1 MGYVYDSVVAVLGG
15 KPLVTPTKEGSLVQ
29 NWSPN
34 MFRRVAILT
43 DGALVEYHGF
53 DHRVKAI
60 PFDLV
65 KVSEDMSQG
74 SKYKNPLRPL
84 FENKALSC
92 LEEVFISEA
101 LVTDQMVRTYLST
114 LVATHRLRA
123 ISLVPANVNIKFLE
137 DAIRKFNSSSQAL
150 DCIIGKQIGGSK
162 VKETGVSDF
171 HKHHYLRPTLY
182 KLDVEGGNLAKY
194 FAKVEA
200 IVEEQKAKKR
210 TQDRLSE
217 LISNDKAQLSFWTPV
232 LKLLTLAR
240 KDDVERKSSLVSF
253 TKELTSCAMSSGGRY
268 SEELKEYYSKQNNAG
283 DTLFVVYRQL
293 GYFKEGAPFQ
303 IKDSTQGFLPV
314 AEVVAKR
321 MQEPIKAL
329 FRAKEYDSLS
339 LIKVS
344 KKASEKDILLQV
356 VKSLIAELEGKVFV
370 PVNTS
375 VEGSEAEEE
384 SSISSELKE
393 MVLGV
398 LPEEL
403 MSSLFNLWH
412 DLQDEYK
419 QTASLSL
426 SPKGTGFPYRFSES
440 KLQKLGLPR
449 HAETLALLG
458 YCGGDDDLR
467 LVQELSF
474 SSELSSLCRQ
484 ATKSSLS
491 ELMARSWE
499 SLSDVDKCEY
509 IIRRLG

>member
-15 KPLVTPTKEGSLVQ
+15 KPLITPTKEGSLVQ

-34 MFRRVAILT
+34 MFRRIAILT

-53 DHRVKAI
+53 DHRIKSI
-60 PFDLV
+60 PFDMV

-137 DAIRKFNSSSQAL
+137 EAIRKFNSSSQAL
-150 DCIIGKQIGGSK
+150 DCIIGKQIGSK

-171 HKHHYLRPTLY
+171 HKRHYLRPTLY
-182 KLDVEGGNLAKY
+182 KLDIEGGNLAKY
-194 FAKVEA
+194 FSKVES

-217 LISNDKAQLSFWTPV
+217 LISNDKAQLIFWTLV
-232 LKLLTLAR
+232 LKLITLAR
-240 KDDVERKSSLVSF
+240 KDDVEKKSSLVSF

-268 SEELKEYYSKQNNAG
+268 SEELKEYYSKQDNAG
-283 DTLFVVYRQL
+283 VALFVVYRQL

-303 IKDSTQGFLPV
+303 IKDSTQGFLPNV
-314 AEVVAKR
+314 DMVSKR

-344 KKASEKDILLQV
+344 KEASEKEILLQV

-375 VEGSEAEEE
+375 VDVKEDEEE

-393 MVLGV
+393 MALGV

-403 MSSLFNLWH
+403 MSGLFNLWH

-426 SPKGTGFPYRFSES
+426 SPKGTGFTYRFSES

-458 YCGGDDDLR
+458 YCGGDDDLAH
-467 LVQELSF
+467 LSELSF

>member
-53 DHRVKAI
+53 DHRIKSI

-65 KVSEDMSQG
+65 KVSEDMAQG

-101 LVTDQMVRTYLST
+101 LVTDQMVKTYLAT

-137 DAIRKFNSSSQAL
+137 EAIRKFNSGSNAL
-150 DCIIGKQIGGSK
+150 DCIIGKQISGSR

-171 HKHHYLRPTLY
+171 HKRHYLRPTLY

-200 IVEEQKAKKR
+200 IVEQEKANKR
-210 TQDRLSE
+210 VQGRLQE
-217 LISNDKAQLSFWTPV
+217 LINNDKNNLSFWTPV

-240 KDDVERKSSLVSF
+240 KDDIEKKSSLVSF

-268 SEELKEYYSKQNNAG
+268 SEDLKNYYAKQNNAG
-283 DTLFVVYRQL
+283 DALFVVYRQL

-303 IKDSTQGFLPV
+303 IKDTTQGFLPV
-314 AEVVAKR
+314 ADVVAKR
-321 MQEPIKAL
+321 MQEPLKAL

-344 KKASEKDILLQV
+344 KEASEKEILLQV
-356 VKSLIAELEGKVFV
+356 VKSLIAELGGKVFV

-375 VEGSEAEEE
+375 VEGTESEEE

-393 MVLGV
+393 MILGV

-403 MSSLFNLWH
+403 VVSLFNLWH

-440 KLQKLGLPR
+440 SLVKLGLPR
-449 HAETLALLG
+449 HAETLAILG

-499 SLSDVDKCEY
+499 QLSDVDKCEY